1 MVNTSPDRR
10 NIDVTQDQN
19 PAWVNE
25 AGQDI
30 YGNATDLI
38 NQPYQ
43 TYTEPRIADFTK
55 YEDQAHQQIVNEQGA
70 YTPYLKKAD
79 TMFTSGAKGY
89 GDVNGALPTAERM
102 GPIADVSAQQI
113 DPITGVKARD
123 VSTGTWDQNAYNQY
137 MTPFTSSVLDPT
149 LAEIRRQN
157 GITQRDLGAKAA
169 TVGAL
174 GSKREGVA
182 QSENTGRMANA
193 MDQTIGNLN
202 YQGYTNAQSMFGTDQ
217 GRKLSA
223 DQGNQNTTLSAD
235 QGNQRTDLSR
245 LQSNQSTDLSAK
257 QGNQNT
263 AFNVGQANQKA
274 SMFDVGNK
282 LSQFNADQ
290 DRSLTAG
297 NDMVNFVKDTQSV
310 YDKATD
316 RLGAVGAEQRNMNQ
330 RGLDLAHD
338 DFVAQQNDPYDK
350 LNFVSG
356 ILNKTPYDKTH
367 VSDTVGNAQGKGPS
381 TASQIA
387 GGAMSVA
394 SMFM

>member
-1 MVNTSPDRR
+1 MANTSPDRR
-10 NIDVTQDQN
+10 NIDVTQQQN
-19 PAWVNE
+19 PDWVNQ
-25 AGQDI
+25 AGEDI

-43 TYTEPRIADFTK
+43 QYKEPRIADFTK

-70 YTPYLKKAD
+70 FTPELTKAQGMFD
-79 TMFTSGAKGY
+79 TGAKSY
-89 GDVNGALPTAERM
+89 AQANGALPTADRM
-102 GPIADVSAQQI
+102 GPIADVNAQQI

-123 VSTGTWDQNAYNQY
+123 VSTGSWDQNAYNQY
-137 MTPFTSSVLDPT
+137 MTPFTSSVLNPT
-149 LAEIRRQN
+149 LDEIRRQN
-157 GITQRDLGAKAA
+157 GMTQRDLGAKAA

-174 GSKREGVA
+174 GSQREGVA

-223 DQGNQNTTLSAD
+223 DQGNQNSTLSAD

-263 AFNVGQANQKA
+263 AFNVGAANQKA

-282 LSQFNADQ
+282 LSQFNTDQ
-290 DRSLTAG
+290 DRALTAG
-297 NDMVNFVKDTQSV
+297 NDMSQFVTNTQNV

-316 RLGAVGAEQRNMNQ
+316 RLGAVGAEQRNMDQ
-330 RGLDLAHD
+330 RSLDLAHD
-338 DFVAQQNDPYDK
+338 DFTAQQNDPYDK

-356 ILNKTPYDKTH
+356 ILNKTPYNKTQ
-367 VSDTVGNAQGKGPS
+367 VQDTVGNAQGKGPS
-381 TASQIA
+381 TASQVVGA
-387 GGAMSVA
+387 GASIA